1 MTPLSQSKT
10 NGVLPS
16 ARGTREPRRF
26 TWPGALAR
34 VGAVALLIALPVAQL
49 AHAQSSQTKALAA
62 HSPPPYWA
70 YAIDPPDDLAATRGR
85 ATDATPRHVPD
96 SSKIFTVAQT
106 VDRFHVPDW
115 HPEAHPAMPEIV
127 VRGRSPDVFACGYCH
142 LPDGLG
148 RPENSSLAGLPA
160 GYIVEQL
167 AEFKSGA
174 RKTSEPQQQPI
185 GTMNTAEVKASDAE
199 VESAAQYFA
208 SLKPRPWIRVVESK
222 SVPKTRISG
231 WMLVPVD
238 AAGTEPIGHRIIE
251 VPENTEQTELRND
264 TSGFIAYVPPGSLKR
279 GEALVK
285 SGGAGTTIQC
295 SICHGAQ
302 LAGLGNVPSL
312 AGRSPSYIVRQ
323 LYDIQGGARS
333 GVSVQLMKAVVA
345 QLSLD
350 DMISIAAYTASLKP

>member
-1 MTPLSQSKT
+1 MAPLSQSKT

-16 ARGTREPRRF
+16 GEDPQERRF
-26 TWPGALAR
+26 MRPRALARLGALA
-34 VGAVALLIALPVAQL
+34 LLIGALPCAHL
-49 AHAQSSQTKALAA
+49 AHAQRSQTKTLATGTA
-62 HSPPPYWA
+62 PPYWA
-70 YAIDPPDDLAATRGR
+70 FAIDPPEDLAATRAR
-85 ATDATPRHVPD
+85 ATDVTPNRVPD
-96 SSKIFTVAQT
+96 SSKTFTVAQT
-106 VDRFHVPDW
+106 VDRFHVADW

-127 VRGRSPDVFACGYCH
+127 VRGRPPDVFACGYCH

-148 RPENSSLAGLPA
+148 RPENSSLAGLPV

-174 RKTSEPQQQPI
+174 RKTSEPQLQPI
-185 GTMNTAEVKASDAE
+185 STMNTAEVKASDAE

-208 SLKPRPWIRVVESK
+208 SLKPKPWIRVVESK
-222 SVPKTRISG
+222 SVPKPRIAG
-231 WMLVPVD
+231 WMLVPVA

-264 TSGFIAYVPPGSLKR
+264 SSGFIAYVPPGSLKK

-285 SGGAGTTIQC
+285 SGGGSATIQC

-312 AGRSPSYIVRQ
+312 AGGSPSYIVW
-323 LYDIQGGARS
+323 
-333 GVSVQLMKAVVA
+333 
-345 QLSLD
+345 
-350 DMISIAAYTASLKP
+350 